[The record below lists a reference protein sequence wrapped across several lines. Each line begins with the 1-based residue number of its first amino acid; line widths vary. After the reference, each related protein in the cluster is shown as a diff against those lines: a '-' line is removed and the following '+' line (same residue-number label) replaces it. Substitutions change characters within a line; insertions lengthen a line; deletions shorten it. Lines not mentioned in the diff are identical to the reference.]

1 LTQAVRSRPTLF
13 TAAPST
19 TLHVI
24 LPPVSL
30 ECCCRWHDNLDVC
43 ASGLAGKGGIASW
56 PSQKA
61 LLFSNAA
68 TTTARVNITLKI
80 SPGTSYSSQ
89 IVVRGAKLFR
99 PLHSARS
106 NQHQQ
111 CERLKKHVFSLRMCD
126 YKTTAKHGLSRNSS
140 LALGVTV
147 TSSWRASGEKNLHA
161 SFTSTTPAP
170 SRSVASPRRTCSR
183 CVKIGVDSSSVYV

>member
-1 LTQAVRSRPTLF
+1 MCWARVTRAE
-13 TAAPST
+13 PS
-19 TLHVI
+19 
-24 LPPVSL
+24 
-30 ECCCRWHDNLDVC
+30 VC
-43 ASGLAGKGGIASW
+43 ARGRGSPQIGASRL
-56 PSQKA
+56 PRAAARDQPHLRGSQGRA
-61 LLFSNAA
+61 PRHTPLSCASPGTRRPPQNLP
-68 TTTARVNITLKI
+68 TTARVNITLKI

-89 IVVRGAKLFR
+89 IVIRGAKLFR